1 MSPEDETR
9 RILVSRLWPCQ
20 ERTPAA
26 ETAPLCAQTGGLPL
40 TLPGSELKGGGE
52 ESGTAEAAPTWRR
65 SVTIMNST
73 SPPSPAV
80 NGDAAISYILVPFF
94 LITIVGVAAAG
105 VMYIQKKR
113 RIDRLRHQLLPVY
126 TYDPSEE
133 LNEAEQEMLWRD
145 EDTKV
150 VQGWATT
157 YQHRRP
163 LLMKDAHA

>member
-1 MSPEDETR
+1 
-9 RILVSRLWPCQ
+9 
-20 ERTPAA
+20 
-26 ETAPLCAQTGGLPL
+26 
-40 TLPGSELKGGGE
+40 
-52 ESGTAEAAPTWRR
+52 
-65 SVTIMNST
+65 MNST